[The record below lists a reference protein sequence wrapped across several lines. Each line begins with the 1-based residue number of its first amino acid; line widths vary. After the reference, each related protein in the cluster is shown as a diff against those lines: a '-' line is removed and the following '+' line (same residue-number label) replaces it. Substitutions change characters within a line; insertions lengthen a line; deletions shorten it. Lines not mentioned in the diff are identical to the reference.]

1 MQKKLILI
9 SGSPCVGKTAV
20 GTRLFESYHN
30 SAYLDGDWCWCVH
43 PFSVADRR
51 LRNGDKS
58 MSFIL
63 TNYLDSGFEYVF
75 FTSVVLTDPGILEG
89 ILKGITAEGYERIG
103 FTLTC
108 SEETLKKRHDRRGD
122 KGETSYFWL
131 HLPPCPED
139 IVIDTD
145 SKSVREVVRE
155 MKRHIDAANAVHQ
168 AIPGSSDIPE
178 QPE

>member
-9 SGSPCVGKTAV
+9 SGSPCVGKTVV
-20 GTRLFESYHN
+20 GDRLFESYDN

-43 PFSVADRR
+43 PFSVTDRR

-63 TNYLDSGFEYVF
+63 SNYLDSDFEYVF
-75 FTSVVLTDPGILEG
+75 FIFVVLTDPGIREG
-89 ILKGITAEGYERIG
+89 ILNGITAKDYQVIG

-108 SEETLKKRHDRRGD
+108 SEETLKKRHDKRGD
-122 KGETSYFWL
+122 KGETNYYWL
-131 HLPPCPED
+131 HLPPCSED

-145 SKSVREVVRE
+145 HKRIGDIVKE
-155 MKRHIDAANAVHQ
+155 MMQHINRC
-168 AIPGSSDIPE
+168 
-178 QPE
+178 